1 MKRYNISVI
10 GYSGPIPTQNAS
22 QMVSSS
28 ELDGIGKSS
37 FCARFMYPNQDEYS
51 MMDKRSIINS
61 IDFASNL
68 INYHHT
74 LWWGNTI
81 NNGLTF
87 SLLEQTVFVDD
98 SSLKGMRACGQECL
112 TLTTS
117 IVEHILEQ
125 VF

>member
-1 MKRYNISVI
+1 MSVI
-10 GYSGPIPTQNAS
+10 GYSGPISSSDVQVS
-22 QMVSSS
+22 QS
-28 ELDGIGKSS
+28 ELDGTGKSS

-51 MMDKRSIINS
+51 SMDKRSIISS

-74 LWWGNTI
+74 LWWGSTV

-98 SSLKGMRACGQECL
+98 SSLKGIVNCSLLLRSLHGMHLGLFVGCL
-112 TLTTS
+112 RY
-117 IVEHILEQ
+117 
-125 VF
+125 